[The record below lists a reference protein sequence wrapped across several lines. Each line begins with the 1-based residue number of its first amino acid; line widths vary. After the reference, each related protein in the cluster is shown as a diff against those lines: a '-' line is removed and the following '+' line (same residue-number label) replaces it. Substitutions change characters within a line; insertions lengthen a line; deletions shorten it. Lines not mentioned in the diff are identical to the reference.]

1 MRRNGSFRVRTFSQI
16 VIVGVLSLAAGQM
29 ARADDLTPQA
39 NSAAKSA
46 YSLLNPTPD
55 KDLRDLSADR
65 PGKFFTP
72 ITVDAGRLQIESDFV
87 SYTHQNVQKLDT
99 GTFEFLDPELRLG
112 VLSNVEL
119 DASFNGDELVRARHD
134 GATHTRNLDGFGDV
148 FFRARVNLFGN
159 DGGDVAFAVS
169 PYVKLPSRTAA
180 ALAIGDGVVEGGN
193 LSLLQVKLPQGF
205 TLGVESE
212 IDALEGGMSSKRFA
226 NFAEVL
232 SLQHEV
238 PGVKHLTATAEFFAS
253 DSVDRFT
260 PAQYTAD
267 VALAYLLKPATQLDC
282 GANFG
287 LNRAAPNVQVYAG
300 ISHRF

>member
-1 MRRNGSFRVRTFSQI
+1 MQFAV
-16 VIVGVLSLAAGQM
+16 VAACCTSVAPNR

-39 NSAAKSA
+39 NSAAKNS

-72 ITVDAGRLQIESDFV
+72 ITIDAGHLQIESDVV
-87 SYTHQNVQKLDT
+87 SFTHQNIQKLDT
-99 GTFEFLDPELRLG
+99 GTFEYLDPELRLG

-119 DASFNGDELVRARHD
+119 DASFNGDEFVRARHD
-134 GATHTRNLDGFGDV
+134 GASRVRDLDGFGDV

-159 DGGDVAFAVS
+159 DGGDVAFALS
-169 PYVKLPSRTAA
+169 PYVKLPSQTAA
-180 ALAIGDGVVEGGN
+180 ALAIGDSAVEAGD
-193 LSLLQVKLPQGF
+193 LALLQIKLPEGF
-205 TLGVESE
+205 TLGVQSE
-212 IDALEGGMSSKRFA
+212 IDALEGGMSNRRFA
-226 NFAEVL
+226 NFVEVL

-238 PGVKHLTATAEFFAS
+238 PGVKNLTATTEFFAS

-267 VALAYLLKPATQLDC
+267 VALAYLFKPATQLDC

-287 LNRAAPNVQVYAG
+287 LDRAAPNVQVYAG
-300 ISHRF
+300 ISQRF